1 MTVEKLIEKLKTLDP
16 KLKVYLS
23 DNDLDEDTYYYQA
36 LNVYK
41 INVEDEDLVTIVYRR

>member
-36 LNVYK
+36 LNVHK
-41 INVEDEDLVTIVYRR
+41 INVEGEDLVTIVYRR